1 MRHSAWF
8 LAPVIGIVA
17 GLSSTRGDTVETD
30 DPWNPWWLRVVT
42 QAPVTLPPSKAFLAA
57 PPGPAGYPRSGV
69 LPASLPAPVAVPSSG
84 VLEAPLE
91 RRTIKTTSVNLAL
104 SPRGAVTATTPTE
117 YLRRTVAGGA
127 ESRRREHLARS
138 VASERHDRARN
149 EKDPNFCRC
158 QRSSSAGTTFTLVT
172 VSHSR
177 AL

>member
-57 PPGPAGYPRSGV
+57 PPGPAGYSRSGV

-91 RRTIKTTSVNLAL
+91 RRTFK
-104 SPRGAVTATTPTE
+104 TTPTE

-138 VASERHDRARN
+138 VASESHDRARN

>member
-17 GLSSTRGDTVETD
+17 GLSSARGDTVETD

-91 RRTIKTTSVNLAL
+91 RRTIKTTSVNLAR
-104 SPRGAVTATTPTE
+104 SPRGAATATTPTE
-117 YLRRTVAGGA
+117 TRGA

-138 VASERHDRARN
+138 VASARATTVREMKKTRIFAVVNDRQA
-149 EKDPNFCRC
+149 PV
-158 QRSSSAGTTFTLVT
+158 L
-172 VSHSR
+172 HSR
-177 AL
+177 W

>member
-1 MRHSAWF
+1 MTLWK
-8 LAPVIGIVA
+8 LTIPGIL
-17 GLSSTRGDTVETD
+17 GGFGSSQ
-30 DPWNPWWLRVVT
+30 
-42 QAPVTLPPSKAFLAA
+42 QAPVTLPRGGRLIAGSLLGQAE
-57 PPGPAGYPRSGV
+57 PPGMPLR
-69 LPASLPAPVAVPSSG
+69 ASLPAPVAVPSSG

-91 RRTIKTTSVNLAL
+91 RWTIKTTSVNLAL
-104 SPRGAVTATTPTE
+104 SPRGAATATTPTE
-117 YLRRTVAGGA
+117 TRGA

-138 VASERHDRARN
+138 VASESHDRARN